1 MSKDIK
7 VSVLINSRNRPQVLK
22 KCIDSIMSQMY
33 NDFEVVVLDDASDDP
48 TAYWQMIANSGY
60 KNIRLLHSDKQL
72 GVAGGRNKLMSEAI
86 GDIFCF
92 IDDDAYFED
101 ISAIDSI
108 VRIFKKDKSIGIVA
122 CKVINNI
129 NGVLSFNVPFSKK
142 VYKKDIDVLDTPQ
155 YVSYYVGT
163 THAIRRELFKDC
175 GGYNKDLFFGEE
187 EMDLSY
193 KAINKGWRIWYEPSV
208 VVLHFPQPST
218 VGEKELYHHIK
229 NRFYLAKKYLPLKY
243 MIFYLITWS
252 GKYFIDAVK
261 SKELSIYFKGLGEGF
276 RTCAKQRERL
286 LIKAQ

>member
-1 MSKDIK
+1 
-7 VSVLINSRNRPQVLK
+7 
-22 KCIDSIMSQMY
+22 MY

-129 NGVLSFNVPFSKK
+129 NGVLS
-142 VYKKDIDVLDTPQ
+142 LM
-155 YVSYYVGT
+155 
-163 THAIRRELFKDC
+163 C
-175 GGYNKDLFFGEE
+175 
-187 EMDLSY
+187 LS
-193 KAINKGWRIWYEPSV
+193 
-208 VVLHFPQPST
+208 
-218 VGEKELYHHIK
+218 
-229 NRFYLAKKYLPLKY
+229 AKK
-243 MIFYLITWS
+243 
-252 GKYFIDAVK
+252 
-261 SKELSIYFKGLGEGF
+261 
-276 RTCAKQRERL
+276 C
-286 LIKAQ
+286 IKKI